1 MFVRTLSGRTAA
13 IDVSGSDTV
22 ASLKAAI
29 EQREGVPAQELR
41 LTHGGRHLQGAHT
54 LAACGLLTPG
64 AAPPTLHLLLS
75 LAGGK
80 GGFGSNLRAAGKHK
94 LVDNFDACR
103 DLQGRRI
110 RHKTAADKLAVW
122 QSQAAEREL
131 EKVAL
136 KHLKELEKAEKREQ
150 VAEVDIG
157 SVRNETK
164 AALAGVQSAVAYALQ
179 KNGGASGSGAQTTT
193 GAKPKRKIDALELS
207 SDSDSDLSEDKEE
220 EEEEAEAAAVKPA
233 RQSSQGG
240 TAAVEAAPAVEE
252 KKSQDMTSDD
262 AAAATGA
269 SASVAAK
276 ARATVA
282 EAAPAAP
289 AVVAPVAPAPAA
301 PVEPLNFERID
312 CVEDLEALG
321 LERLKGELVGRGL
334 KCGGTLRQRAERL
347 FQLKTTPLAEL
358 DPKHFAAASK

>member
-1 MFVRTLSGRTAA
+1 MATARRGGPHHIKSLSFCRN
-13 IDVSGSDTV
+13 S
-22 ASLKAAI
+22 K
-29 EQREGVPAQELR
+29 EE
-41 LTHGGRHLQGAHT
+41 
-54 LAACGLLTPG
+54 
-64 AAPPTLHLLLS
+64 AAP
-75 LAGGK
+75 
-80 GGFGSNLRAAGKHK
+80 
-94 LVDNFDACR
+94 
-103 DLQGRRI
+103 
-110 RHKTAADKLAVW
+110 
-122 QSQAAEREL
+122 
-131 EKVAL
+131 
-136 KHLKELEKAEKREQ
+136 
-150 VAEVDIG
+150 
-157 SVRNETK
+157 
-164 AALAGVQSAVAYALQ
+164 
-179 KNGGASGSGAQTTT
+179 
-193 GAKPKRKIDALELS
+193 
-207 SDSDSDLSEDKEE
+207 
-220 EEEEAEAAAVKPA
+220 
-233 RQSSQGG
+233 
-240 TAAVEAAPAVEE
+240 APAVEE
-252 KKSQDMTSDD
+252 KKIQDMKSDD